1 VDYQI
6 SEKELPTQLALT
18 HRAPVTMATIGD
30 GVGRAFGVLMEH
42 GGRTGAQ
49 WAGPPFILYP
59 EACDGEF
66 EITVCMPVVP
76 GADGGDAV
84 TLERVPGGLV
94 ATTVHV
100 GPYSEVGKAYTAL
113 QKWMTDNGRRPAGM
127 VREIYLNDPNTVAAE
142 ELLTEID
149 WPIA

>member
-1 VDYQI
+1 
-6 SEKELPTQLALT
+6 
-18 HRAPVTMATIGD
+18 MATR
-30 GVGRAFGVLMEH
+30 VA
-42 GGRTGAQ
+42 
-49 WAGPPFILYP
+49 
-59 EACDGEF
+59 
-66 EITVCMPVVP
+66 
-76 GADGGDAV
+76 
-84 TLERVPGGLV
+84 LEEVPGGLV

-127 VREIYLNDPNTVAAE
+127 VREIYLNDPDTVAAE